1 MRKLVDAETKHQL
14 QEFAELISIVTLT
27 KAGLLPEFIS
37 QSDAWRQFGKAN
49 VKNWVS
55 WGIVKRIKE
64 GERNTTVRYSRVELE
79 SAARSNNRLLYF
91 KFNPDAGSSFN

>member
-1 MRKLVDAETKHQL
+1 MRRFVDEETKREL
-14 QEFAELISIVTLT
+14 QEFAELISIATLT
-27 KAGLLPEFIS
+27 KVGLLPEFIN
-37 QSDAWRQFGKAN
+37 QSDAWLQFGKAN

-64 GERNTTVRYSRVELE
+64 GERNTTVRYSRIELE
-79 SAARSNNRLLYF
+79 AAARSNNRLLYF